1 MKAALFLPMFLMGL
15 FSYNQFW
22 LLEINKN
29 QKSVQKSEYK
39 IKFSSTDNR
48 KIVLNMDKSDIDIA
62 GYDGDEVVI
71 SVTGDYN
78 TTPPDRAKG
87 LKALYQTGE
96 DNTGLGLAVSQE
108 NNTITINKITNRG
121 EPNYRVKVPRKISV
135 VFEEINH
142 HGHEIN
148 ISGIE
153 GNIRVNSKSSAIRL
167 KDINGS
173 VEASSIGGD
182 INVEFAR
189 LSQENPSSFKVVGS
203 TIDVVLPAS
212 TKADIRMKSISGEIY
227 TDFDLGTSE
236 TKDGLKKVAG
246 GRTIEGKANGGGVAL
261 NLESIGS
268 DIFIRKKK

>member
-1 MKAALFLPMFLMGL
+1 MKAALFLPLLLMGL

-22 LLEINKN
+22 LVDAKN
-29 QKSVQKSEYK
+29 SGKQTQSKEYK
-39 IKFSSTDNR
+39 IKFSSAANR
-48 KIVLNMDKSDIDIA
+48 TLVLHMDKSDIDIA
-62 GYDGDEVVI
+62 GYDGDEVII
-71 SVTGDYN
+71 SATGEFDLS
-78 TTPPDRAKG
+78 PPDRAKG

-96 DNTGLGLAVSQE
+96 DNTGLGLAVNQE
-108 NNTITINKITNRG
+108 NNTVTINKITNRG
-121 EPNYRVKVPRKISV
+121 EPTYLVKVPRKISL

-142 HGHEIN
+142 HGRDIS

-153 GNIRVNSKSSAIRL
+153 GNIKVNSKSSAMRL
-167 KDINGS
+167 TNISGS

-182 INVEFAR
+182 INVEFAQ
-189 LSQENPSSFKVVGS
+189 LSQETPSSFKVVGS

-227 TDFDLGTSE
+227 TDFDLATGD

-246 GRTIEGKANGGGVAL
+246 GREIEGKANGGGVAL